1 MSRSSRYH
9 PSLGVPMTDQIAN
22 ANIQDFLP
30 NRDINFNINNI
41 NTNTNTNMTNVRPK
55 SASHGKR
62 PASASAGRGYRGNN
76 VKNVIEAQNN
86 IFTKPIDTEN
96 DFFRGLTRYVY
107 IYVCI
112 CILIF

>member
-1 MSRSSRYH
+1 MSRSNRYH
-9 PSLGVPMTDQIAN
+9 PSQGVPMIDQIAN

-30 NRDINFNINNI
+30 NRDINFNINN
-41 NTNTNTNMTNVRPK
+41 TNANTNMTNVRPK

-86 IFTKPIDTEN
+86 IFTKQIDTEN

-107 IYVCI
+107 IYIYTCI
-112 CILIF
+112 YR